1 MMNGTTPL
9 RVVIADDELLA
20 RQRLQDLLAT
30 AADVT
35 IVAQAGSGPQA
46 VQAIREQHPDIIFLD
61 VQMPGLNAFQVIGE
75 IGAAHLPVVVL
86 VTAFDQYALQAFE
99 TATLDYLLKPLTRER
114 FEQALQR
121 ARAAVRQ
128 RQAGAVTSRL
138 MTALQAA
145 GMSLTDAGPVAPGPH
160 YFERLAVESRSQVR
174 VVEVTDIDYISAS
187 GVYAE
192 LHTGGR
198 THVMRESLQNLQ
210 EKLDPQR
217 FFRIHRST
225 IVQLDR
231 IDLLL
236 REAGG
241 DYTLKLKDGTQLAVS
256 RMQVKELERWMGTA
270 PEPHRHS

>member
-1 MMNGTTPL
+1 MNALTPL

-30 AADVT
+30 ATDVT
-35 IVAQAGSGPQA
+35 IVAQAESGAQA
-46 VQAIREQHPDIIFLD
+46 VQAIREQHPDIVFLD
-61 VQMPGLNAFQVIGE
+61 VQMPRMNAFQVISE
-75 IGAAHLPVVVL
+75 IGAAHMPVIVL

-99 TATLDYLLKPLTRER
+99 AATLDYLLKPFTQQR

-121 ARAAVRQ
+121 AREAVRL
-128 RQAGAVTSRL
+128 RQAGVVTARL

-145 GMSLTDAGPVAPGPH
+145 GMNLTDAGPAPPGPH
-160 YFERLAVESRSQVR
+160 YYERLAVESRSQVR
-174 VVEVTDIDYISAS
+174 VVEVADIDYICAS

-192 LHTGGR
+192 LHVAGK
-198 THVMRESLQNLQ
+198 THVMRESLQHLQ
-210 EKLDPQR
+210 EKLDPRR

-241 DYTLKLKDGTQLAVS
+241 DYTLKLKDGTQLTVS

-270 PEPHRHS
+270 PEPHR